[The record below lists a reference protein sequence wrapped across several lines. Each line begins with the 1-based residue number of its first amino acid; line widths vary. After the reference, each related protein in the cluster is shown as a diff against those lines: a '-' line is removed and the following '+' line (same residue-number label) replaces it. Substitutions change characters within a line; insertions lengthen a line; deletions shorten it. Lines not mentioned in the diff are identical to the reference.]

1 MENRF
6 IEIIAKDGE
15 FESEK
20 LILGFPSGTRYCNN
34 GSKKSVVPISDIKE
48 VVYKKGEKC
57 AVNFF
62 SGGIIT
68 ISEHEYNRLK
78 AVLMGG
84 ENEQ

>member
-48 VVYKKGEKC
+48 IFCGVDVCRVFY
-57 AVNFF
+57 F
-62 SGGIIT
+62 SGGKSE

-78 AVLMGG
+78 SVLMGG
-84 ENEQ
+84 GNG

>member
-48 VVYKKGEKC
+48 VVYKKGENC
-57 AVNFF
+57 AVSFF
-62 SGGIIT
+62 SSGKII

-78 AVLMGG
+78 SVLTGG
-84 ENEQ
+84 QNDK

>member
-1 MENRF
+1 MENKF

-34 GSKKSVVPISDIKE
+34 GSKKFTVPISDIKE
-48 VVYKKGEKC
+48 VFYKKGEKY
-57 AVNFF
+57 AGNFF

-84 ENEQ
+84 GK

>member
-1 MENRF
+1 MESKF

-48 VVYKKGEKC
+48 VVYKKGGMC
-57 AVNFF
+57 SVWFF
-62 SGGIIT
+62 SDGEIE

-78 AVLMGG
+78 SVLMGDG
-84 ENEQ
+84 NG

>member
-1 MENRF
+1 MENKF

-34 GSKKSVVPISDIKE
+34 GSKKAVVPFSDIKE
-48 VVYKKGEKC
+48 VVYKKGENC
-57 AVNFF
+57 AVTFF
-62 SGGIIT
+62 SSGKII

-78 AVLMGG
+78 SVLIGG
-84 ENEQ
+84 EK